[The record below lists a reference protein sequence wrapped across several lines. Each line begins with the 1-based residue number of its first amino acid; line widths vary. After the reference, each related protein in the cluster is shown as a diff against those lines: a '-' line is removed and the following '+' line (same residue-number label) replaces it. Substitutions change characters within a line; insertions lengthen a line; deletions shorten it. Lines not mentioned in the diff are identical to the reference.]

1 MFEFDNSDGVKRHVE
16 CPYMW
21 WNGSHYERIM
31 KDMGG
36 NICGEKGGGIHATS
50 TNGIDWTISEQPLAY
65 SRTVTWDDGQTIR
78 QGSFERPQLLIKN
91 GIPTHL
97 FAATADGPGGFHKA
111 ENTWNICIPLG
122 NHTEAKPKY

>member
-1 MFEFDNSDGVKRHVE
+1 MRDV
-16 CPYMW
+16 
-21 WNGSHYERIM
+21 
-31 KDMGG
+31 GG
-36 NICGEKGGGIHATS
+36 NICGEKGGGIHTTS
-50 TNGIDWTISEQPLAY
+50 TNVIGWTISEQPLAY
-65 SRTVTWDDGQTIR
+65 SRTVTWDDEQTIK

-122 NHTEAKPKY
+122 NRTEAKPKY